1 MDNSGITETRTPSQM
16 GNVIVGA
23 VALLGAYLILREG
36 AITSPGVVAFF
47 VVVLVVVIVVGMMLL
62 TIASRRHDEHMR
74 DATVSTGPAVANAV
88 AAVVPAMTQAI
99 SVAVAQQL
107 VAMQPVPPSHQLPAG
122 RTVRMQAGNLFAPPR
137 QTYVPPTPE
146 PTRDP
151 DRIELCFTDG
161 SCQLVP
167 RDAWDSALGMARLRR
182 GGWSHDNG
190 TYSVIRAWL
199 IERGVIDTAG
209 VWQANSR
216 ERLLQAT
223 NEG

>member
-1 MDNSGITETRTPSQM
+1 M
-16 GNVIVGA
+16 
-23 VALLGAYLILREG
+23 ILN
-36 AITSPGVVAFF
+36 
-47 VVVLVVVIVVGMMLL
+47 
-62 TIASRRHDEHMR
+62 RRHDEHMR
-74 DATVSTGPAVANAV
+74 DVSVSSGPAVANAV

-122 RTVRMQAGNLFAPPR
+122 RTVRMQSGNLFAPPR

-167 RDAWDSALGMARLRR
+167 RDAWDSALGMTRLRR